1 MPDMPD
7 LITDRTTADVARV
20 ITLTS
25 KLAQGTATAAERAEW
40 LTNLKGAYNA
50 SDLNRVGT
58 YVQLLTDKMHEI
70 GLFPDTVGRNNW
82 TESDY
87 NDAAA
92 LDYYLVDINKIR
104 TAINAMPSTPPVPDT
119 MQELNY
125 IRANNIEQIL
135 LDMNRMTDNLIDGLY
150 YSGEVYAGE
159 VY

>member
-1 MPDMPD
+1 MAD
-7 LITDRTTADVARV
+7 LITDRTREDALRV
-20 ITLTS
+20 LS
-25 KLAQGTATAAERAEW
+25 LAAKWSRGTISDSEILEW
-40 LTNLKGAYNA
+40 NMNMKGAYNA

-104 TAINAMPSTPPVPDT
+104 TAINAAPSTPPVPDT

-135 LDMNRMTDNLIDGLY
+135 LDMNRMTDNLIDSLY
-150 YSGEVYAGE
+150 YAGEVYAGE